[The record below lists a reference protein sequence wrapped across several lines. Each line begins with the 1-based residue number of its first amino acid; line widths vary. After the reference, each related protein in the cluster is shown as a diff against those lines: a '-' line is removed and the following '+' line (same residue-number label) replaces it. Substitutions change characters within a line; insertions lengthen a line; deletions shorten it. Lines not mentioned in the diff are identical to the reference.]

1 MAVLFAYWR
10 NDMNKKRWQ
19 DRIAPYLFLFP
30 AFIFIIGFSYYEVI
44 QSVIWSFTDTA
55 FGTSG
60 YFIGLANYARAL
72 HDSMYIASFRNQI
85 IVSVMTVFNS
95 IFWPLLA
102 SELLYF
108 VKNRRLSNLYRTG
121 FIIPMMVPSIVI
133 ILMWKYLYDSHMGFN
148 TLLKAIGLQSLTRNW
163 LNDKST
169 ALACVILIGFP
180 FIAGMYFLIF
190 HTALNAL
197 EYDMIEAAIIDG
209 ATPIQIV
216 FKVQLPNLRPDIKT
230 VFTLS
235 LISSLSGFGNIFATT
250 GGGPGYATMIP
261 SMQIYN
267 VAFGDGDFGYASALG
282 VFLMVVVVAIT
293 LISRKFMKEG
303 D

>member
-1 MAVLFAYWR
+1 
-10 NDMNKKRWQ
+10 MNKKRWQ